1 MRTTITLD
9 PDVAARL
16 AELQDARGLSFK
28 DAVNETLRRGLGA
41 SDGATPYRMPVRALG
56 VRAGVDVD
64 RIRDELGRLDDE
76 RLEFPDPQVGAP

>member
-16 AELQDARGLSFK
+16 SELQEARGLSFK

-41 SDGATPYRMPVRALG
+41 SAGGAPYRMPVRAMKP
-56 VRAGVDVD
+56 RPGVDVD
-64 RIRDELGRLDDE
+64 RIRDELSRMDDDRLGFGGE
-76 RLEFPDPQVGAP
+76 AP